1 MCFLLFT
8 AGRRADSTMDDRH
21 FPPAVTRASD
31 LACAHPF
38 LSAYRIHW
46 NVVRL
51 WIDVLGPAAAVAD
64 TDDVGALHIAAT
76 QTGISS

>member
-8 AGRRADSTMDDRH
+8 AGRRADSTIDDRH
-21 FPPAVTRASD
+21 LPPAATRGSD
-31 LACAHPF
+31 LACAYPF

-51 WIDVLGPAAAVAD
+51 LIGVLGPAAAVAD

-76 QTGISS
+76 QRGMSS